1 MRCCLKDNYGF
12 YAFTNSAALM
22 EEVIPSERK
31 ELYYTDVKGDVNND
45 GVFNVN
51 DLVMLKKFLFG
62 TGTLT
67 NWKNADLCKDDRIDV
82 FDMIEARKEFLRS
95 GSTSIF

>member
-1 MRCCLKDNYGF
+1 MKKRMISF
-12 YAFTNSAALM
+12 ITSALTA
-22 EEVIPSERK
+22 VC
-31 ELYYTDVKGDVNND
+31 
-45 GVFNVN
+45 
-51 DLVMLKKFLFG
+51 G